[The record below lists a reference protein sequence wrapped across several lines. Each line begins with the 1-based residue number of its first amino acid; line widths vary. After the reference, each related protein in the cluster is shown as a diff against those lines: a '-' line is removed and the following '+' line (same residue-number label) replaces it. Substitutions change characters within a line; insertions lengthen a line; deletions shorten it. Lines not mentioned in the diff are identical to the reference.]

1 MTKMSERTPNLFTP
15 FRLGPYELR
24 NRVVMAPMTRSR
36 AGEGGVPTPL
46 MAEYYA
52 QRAGAGL
59 IVSEGSQVSP
69 QGVGYPGTPGIH
81 TDAQVAGWRR
91 VTDAV
96 HARGG
101 RIFLQL
107 WHVGRVS
114 HPSMQPDGAL
124 PVAPSAIGAPGEL
137 YTGQGMKPFVTPR
150 ALETDEIA
158 GIVEQYAEGA
168 RRAYV
173 AGFDG
178 VELHG
183 ANGYLIDQ
191 FLRDGTNHRT
201 DRYGGS
207 VENRARFLEE
217 VTAAVVDVWGGERVG
232 VRISPM
238 GLVNGMSDTD
248 PVATFGYAAYALNRF
263 NLAYLHVSETIGEQE
278 RRSADGSFV
287 VLGRAGAEPRVSPVL
302 KAIFRG
308 PFIANGGYDG
318 QTGNAAIAGRQ
329 ADLVAFGVPFLAN
342 PDLPER
348 LRADAPLN
356 TPDRATFYGGD
367 EHGYTDYPV
376 LQTAGAV

>member
-1 MTKMSERTPNLFTP
+1 MTKMSETPNLFTP

-36 AGEGGVPTPL
+36 AGEGGVPTEL

-69 QGVGYPGTPGIH
+69 QGVGYPSTPGIH
-81 TDAQVAGWRR
+81 TDAQVDGWRR

-96 HARGG
+96 HDRGS

-114 HPSMQPDGAL
+114 HPSMQPGGAL
-124 PVAPSAIGAPGEL
+124 PVAPSAIGIPGEL

-158 GIVEQYAEGA
+158 GVVEQFAEGA
-168 RRAYV
+168 RRAYL

-191 FLRDGTNHRT
+191 FLRDGANHRT
-201 DRYGGS
+201 DHYGGS
-207 VENRARFLEE
+207 VENRVRFLEE
-217 VTAAVVDVWGGERVG
+217 VTAAVVDVWGGPRVG
-232 VRISPM
+232 VRFSPM
-238 GLVNGMSDTD
+238 GLVNGMGDTD
-248 PVATFGYAAYALNRF
+248 PVATFSYAAYALNRF

-287 VLGRAGAEPRVSPVL
+287 VLSRAGAEPRVSPVMR
-302 KAIFRG
+302 AIFRG
-308 PFIANGGYDG
+308 PFIANGGYG
-318 QTGNAAIAGRQ
+318 GETGNAAVAGRQ
-329 ADLVAFGVPFLAN
+329 ADLVAFGTPFLAN

-348 LRADAPLN
+348 LRAGAPLN
-356 TPDRATFYGGD
+356 APDRATFYGGD
-367 EHGYTDYPV
+367 ARGYTDYPA
-376 LQTAGAV
+376 LETANAA

>member
-24 NRVVMAPMTRSR
+24 NRLVMAPMTRSR

-46 MAEYYA
+46 MAEYYT

-59 IVSEGSQVSP
+59 IVTEGSQVSP

-81 TDAQVAGWRR
+81 TDAQVAGWRQI
-91 VTDAV
+91 TDAV
-96 HARGG
+96 HAKGG

-114 HPSMQPDGAL
+114 HPSMQPGGAL

-232 VRISPM
+232 VRLSPM

-263 NLAYLHVSETIGEQE
+263 SLAYLHVSETIGEQE

-308 PFIANGGYDG
+308 PFIVNGGYDG
-318 QTGNAAIAGRQ
+318 QTGNAAIADRQ

-356 TPDRATFYGGD
+356 TPDRASFYGGD

-376 LQTAGAV
+376 LQTAAV